1 MAPPFTG
8 TFHLLPGGVEHLTL
22 WFSSL
27 SCLSKDG
34 HHQLSFTKRPGEQPW
49 QLVSHCCVCP
59 QRRQSSVHSD
69 QMPWEHLLKMMS
81 PSLDFPTCHCISP
94 IISHFNASDGGSQN
108 SKHIQL
114 YFWVCQLQ
122 RVFYQHPHL
131 TGELQRQGLHKLWC
145 NWSWPHQLLQTPF
158 SIVSRAWEGMDGS
171 RGPSSSEHTATSIG
185 RPGSTQAPGRIESSL
200 WKAQSLNSAKPSGE
214 ASTNTQVATFL
225 WGTNFGAHLQS
236 LHSADSDARGNQCSD
251 AEGNTPP
258 CLLYPQRQCLFRD
271 HKQMRLSPLLA
282 SWAVFTTWATTPGT
296 QPMNKLTHYGIYIK
310 LNIIQ
315 P

>member
-8 TFHLLPGGVEHLTL
+8 TFHLPPGGVEHLTL

-158 SIVSRAWEGMDGS
+158 SIVSRAWEGMDAS

-185 RPGSTQAPGRIESSL
+185 RPGNTQAPGRIQSLLYEKPSL
-200 WKAQSLNSAKPSGE
+200 WI
-214 ASTNTQVATFL
+214 
-225 WGTNFGAHLQS
+225 LQS
-236 LHSADSDARGNQCSD
+236 P
-251 AEGNTPP
+251 AEKP
-258 CLLYPQRQCLFRD
+258 
-271 HKQMRLSPLLA
+271 A
-282 SWAVFTTWATTPGT
+282 
-296 QPMNKLTHYGIYIK
+296 LTHRLLLFFEGPTLELICSLCTRQTRTLVGISVQMQKGIPHPAFSIHK
-310 LNIIQ
+310 DSVSSETTSRWD
-315 P
+315 